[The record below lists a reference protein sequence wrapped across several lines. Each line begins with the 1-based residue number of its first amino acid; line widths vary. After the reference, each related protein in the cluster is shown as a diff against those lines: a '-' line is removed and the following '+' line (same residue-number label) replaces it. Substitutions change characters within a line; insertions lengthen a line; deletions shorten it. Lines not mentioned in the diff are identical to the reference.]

1 MAGQTA
7 GVDDHVL
14 IDKAARGDELAFE
27 VLVRRHT
34 ETVWRMARSLLD
46 DDFAAEEAV
55 QDTFLRA
62 HRGLAGFRGDAAV
75 TTWLLSICNRCCL
88 DRLRLRRAEIVPLEH
103 LREQRAREDTAEL
116 RLTIEGALPA
126 LSTADRQAFTLVD
139 VLGYSR
145 EEAAVIAGVPAS
157 TMRTRVA
164 RARTRLVDALAPDLD
179 AEEGS

>member
-1 MAGQTA
+1 MSGEAG
-7 GVDDHVL
+7 DDAVL
-14 IDKAARGDELAFE
+14 VGRAAAGDELAFE

-55 QDTFLRA
+55 QDTFLKA
-62 HRGLAGFRGDAAV
+62 HRGLARFRGEAAV
-75 TTWLLSICNRCCL
+75 TTWLLSICNRCCI
-88 DRLRLRRAEIVPLEH
+88 DRLRLRRADVVPLEH

-116 RLTIEGALPA
+116 RLSIERALPA
-126 LSTADRQAFTLVD
+126 LAPADRQAFTLVD

-145 EEAAVIAGVPAS
+145 EEAAAIAAVPSS

-164 RARTRLVDALAPDLD
+164 RARARLVDALTPDLD
-179 AEEGS
+179 AEEGP